1 MLYHRASR
9 SLYTIFGA
17 AGSDTI
23 RDEAMAELILKI
35 ATKPKAAAHWSV
47 RAIVHLSFLQPHR
60 AIPLRHRGAGVTW
73 RDCRAR
79 A

>member
-1 MLYHRASR
+1 
-9 SLYTIFGA
+9 
-17 AGSDTI
+17 
-23 RDEAMAELILKI
+23 MAELILKI
-35 ATKPKAAAHWSV
+35 ATKPKSAAHWSV

-60 AIPLRHRGAGVTW
+60 PIPLRHRGAGVTW